1 MERQIGEKL
10 DFLGVKLE
18 VIEGEKDSCKGCFFD
33 DTRICGRECIVNFFG
48 YCAYSERED
57 KMDVIFKEV
66 KP

>member
-1 MERQIGEKL
+1 MERQIGEQF

-33 DTRICGRECIVNFFG
+33 DTRICGCECITNYLG

-57 KMDVIFKEV
+57 GKDVILKKVE
-66 KP
+66 